1 MTMSDSEQL
10 IAGPWPAGMVNRGE
24 TPRPGTALVFSLD
37 TGEPVVVDR
46 RPSFFESSRF
56 HYRYEVDITDHHTN
70 WQDTLPSRTRGF
82 DFQAEI
88 STAWRVTSPD
98 AVVKRSLTTVATAES
113 LVRGVLNDLLRP
125 LTRGFDI
132 EDVARAEDSANRSLR
147 SREHPFDAGLTV
159 FACAVRLGLDET
171 AERHLRRHRDLAWQR
186 EQAELTHQVN
196 RVQTEGE
203 QALTSLVEEH
213 EARRIRQRT
222 AALQAAQRGEGGLLM
237 HLVAQDPSQL
247 RSILQEVAARQDM
260 ALERKQA
267 LLRDLKGD
275 LHPAEYAEWV
285 QRFMGEPI
293 PYAGPALGGES
304 SSHLPRPHTP
314 APLGTHNGAPGTSP
328 RPEPATDTG
337 GPQPEGSGSGVVSW
351 KPVGGRRSSAH
362 GDRNRGEED
371 DKG

>member
-1 MTMSDSEQL
+1 MTMSDPEQL

-56 HYRYEVDITDHHTN
+56 RYRYEVDTTDHHTN
-70 WQDTLPSRTRGF
+70 WQDSLPSRTRGF

-88 STAWRVTSPD
+88 STAWRVSSPD
-98 AVVKRSLTTVATAES
+98 VVVKRRLTTVATAES
-113 LVRGVLNDLLRP
+113 LVRGVLDDLLRP

-132 EDVARAEDSANRSLR
+132 EDVARAEASANRSLR

-171 AERHLRRHRDLAWQR
+171 AERQLRQHRDLAWQR
-186 EQAELTHQVN
+186 EHAELTHQVN
-196 RVQTEGE
+196 RAQTQGE
-203 QALTSLVEEH
+203 QELTSLVEEY
-213 EARRIRQRT
+213 EARRVRQRT
-222 AALQAAQRGEGGLLM
+222 AALQAAQQGEGGLLM

-247 RSILQEVAARQDM
+247 RSILQEIAARQDM
-260 ALERKQA
+260 ALERKQT

-275 LHPAEYAEWV
+275 LHPAEYADWV
-285 QRFMGEPI
+285 QRFMGEPL
-293 PYAGPALGGES
+293 PYAGPALGGGTPS
-304 SSHLPRPHTP
+304 PLPRPHTP
-314 APLGTHNGAPGTSP
+314 ASLGTENGATGTS
-328 RPEPATDTG
+328 RPEPATGTG
-337 GPQPEGSGSGVVSW
+337 GPRPEEPGSGVVSW
-351 KPVGGRRSSAH
+351 KPVGGRRSPAQ
-362 GDRNRGEED
+362 GDRSRGEED